1 MEPLPVV
8 DEHARGLAAS
18 PERTWRALV
27 AVLGG
32 GAAAL
37 PGPLASAWGLEHPA
51 RHGDW
56 ARPAPGDTIPGFA
69 VTQADPPRTLTLR
82 GRHRFSRYELRFTLE
97 PVSPERTE
105 VHARTAAVFP
115 GVLGGAYRLL
125 VIRSGGHV
133 LVVRGLLARIAQ
145 RAERR

>member
-8 DEHARGLAAS
+8 DEHAREVAAS

-32 GAAAL
+32 GAGSL
-37 PGPLASAWGLEHPA
+37 PGPLASAWGLEHSV
-51 RHGDW
+51 RRGDW
-56 ARPAPGDTIPGFA
+56 AHPGPGATIPGFA
-69 VTQADPPRTLTLR
+69 VTEADPPRTLTLR

-97 PVSPERTE
+97 PVPPGRTE

-115 GVLGGAYRLL
+115 GVLGGGYRLL
-125 VIRSGGHV
+125 VIGSGGHV
-133 LVVRGLLARIAQ
+133 LVVHGLLSRVAH